1 MQRRGQII
9 ITDKCLSV
17 SRGFLAAIRHD
28 PSTCHVLAPR
38 FFKGICNALCP
49 RIAGSSINPQSFTMR
64 GLINN
69 ISSFRTRQFIIAN
82 LISWRCTVYVYMK
95 LFFMHDAL
103 FNAFGGTRRWHV
115 PDNNVCR
122 RFIYVRVLL
131 RHRVFPRSTFGVS
144 RFPVLVCRG
153 KCRRCFVVHF
163 VMLSRNISK
172 RLIF

>member
-38 FFKGICNALCP
+38 FFKGTCNALCP

-95 LFFMHDAL
+95 LFFMHDAF

-144 RFPVLVCRG
+144 RFPVLVC
-153 KCRRCFVVHF
+153 
-163 VMLSRNISK
+163 SR
-172 RLIF
+172 